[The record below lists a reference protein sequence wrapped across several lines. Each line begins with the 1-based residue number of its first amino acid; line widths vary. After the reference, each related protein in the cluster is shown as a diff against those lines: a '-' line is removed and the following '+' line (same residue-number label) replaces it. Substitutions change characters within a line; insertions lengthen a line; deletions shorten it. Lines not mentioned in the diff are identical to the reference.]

1 MLVLCIVQAHVQEQ
15 SVMANTL
22 AVLHSHTQK
31 PAKTPLLD
39 ETAARYAKTGLKSA
53 ASEGRPA
60 AHHPPSQR
68 LQTAGAEGAKRS
80 STSTAWQVGGSAKP
94 TRNAQKAAPKDARQ
108 GEGTAPSHHKKC
120 VVLWSFLDDL
130 QVGQICYMTCRVGMQ
145 RQMKEHKCR
154 A

>member
-1 MLVLCIVQAHVQEQ
+1 MLVLCIVQAHVREQ

-22 AVLHSHTQK
+22 AVLHSQTQK

-39 ETAARYAKTGLKSA
+39 ETAARYAKTGLKSS

-94 TRNAQKAAPKDARQ
+94 TRDAGPAQKAVPKDARQ
-108 GEGTAPSHHKKC
+108 GEGTAPQSPQEMC
-120 VVLWSFLDDL
+120 SPLVFS
-130 QVGQICYMTCRVGMQ
+130 R
-145 RQMKEHKCR
+145 
-154 A
+154 